1 MHSCSIKTGDTWM
14 AKNVPR
20 ILNSP
25 AFTTQRSLLI
35 ITFDEGDSAN
45 NFVACIFAGSA
56 AKRKYTTATPYTH
69 YSLLRTVESVWNLAP
84 LTRNDAAATPM
95 LSMLN

>member
-14 AKNVPR
+14 AENVPR

-45 NFVACIFAGSA
+45 NIVACIFAGSA

-69 YSLLRTVESVWNLAP
+69 YSLLRTVESVWDLAP